1 MEILKK
7 NKLKNSFRKIDLNNS
22 LKSNQY
28 FNIKYLNN
36 SLNQKWNDSPSLIN
50 KASERNRNYFLKSKE
65 KKILFGQKCEEKTK
79 LIKRKY
85 IERHPIFKLWDRNYQ
100 KKVIKEWLIFDHN
113 IENYKA
119 FEKNKIDRFFDL
131 VKSSP
136 QNLKNISN

>member
-1 MEILKK
+1 M
-7 NKLKNSFRKIDLNNS
+7 
-22 LKSNQY
+22 
-28 FNIKYLNN
+28 
-36 SLNQKWNDSPSLIN
+36 
-50 KASERNRNYFLKSKE
+50 KSKE

-85 IERHPIFKLWDRNYQ
+85 IERHHIFKLWDRNYQ